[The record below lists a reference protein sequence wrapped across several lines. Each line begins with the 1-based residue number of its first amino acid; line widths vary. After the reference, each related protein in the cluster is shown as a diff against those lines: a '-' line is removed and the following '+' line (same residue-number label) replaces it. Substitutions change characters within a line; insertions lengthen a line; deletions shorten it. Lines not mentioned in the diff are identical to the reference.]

1 VRAYRNL
8 LERDR
13 MFTDRLRVEIKRLG
27 LPAIEVD
34 TSICEDE
41 LTELVTLSFGL

>member
-1 VRAYRNL
+1 MRNL

-13 MFTDRLRVEIKRLG
+13 MFTDILREETGRLR

-34 TSICEDE
+34 AATTEDDLAE
-41 LTELVTLSFGL
+41 RVTDVFGF